1 MAIARVV
8 AFEGVSKD
16 RIEQLKR
23 EMSEGPPPEGM
34 PAKEFLLLH
43 DPEAEQSLAIVFFD
57 NEDDYR
63 KGDEFLN
70 AMPAGDTP
78 GKRQSVARYDVA
90 LRVSI

>member
-8 AFEGVSKD
+8 AFEDVSKD

-23 EMSEGPPPEGM
+23 EMGDNDPPDELPV
-34 PAKEFLLLH
+34 KEFLLLH
-43 DPEAEQSLAIVFFD
+43 DPEGEQSLAILFFET
-57 NEDDYR
+57 EDDYR
-63 KGDEFLN
+63 KGDAFLN

-90 LRVSI
+90 LRASA